1 LEYIRAQNWLI
12 NDAVLTFTIDRDKM
26 SGTMADPDHL
36 EPNRLYLY
44 DLTNR
49 RPLIDYSSDVTTN
62 SANPKLSK
70 YIHGGIIERD
80 GDKRGIQYRFRITN
94 HLRNLVRTDVDSTNV
109 RLGLVVTESIGNVTN
124 AYRESAVPASIDRV
138 PAASVS
144 NRLGTVLYGSNV
156 SGDDAAKRVK
166 LTIYYTK
173 KKTD

>member
-1 LEYIRAQNWLI
+1 
-12 NDAVLTFTIDRDKM
+12 
-26 SGTMADPDHL
+26 
-36 EPNRLYLY
+36 
-44 DLTNR
+44 
-49 RPLIDYSSDVTTN
+49 
-62 SANPKLSK
+62 
-70 YIHGGIIERD
+70 
-80 GDKRGIQYRFRITN
+80 
-94 HLRNLVRTDVDSTNV
+94 
-109 RLGLVVTESIGNVTN
+109 VVTESIGNVTN